1 MSRTFCIVIAALLA
15 LSALL
20 GWQLSRTLKQVG
32 EQKKTVTDLGE
43 KLREKNSQLIALNLI
58 ARANDNLQQQLQHTN
73 DNLRV
78 ASAVRQKDIQEAIRE
93 DEKAAGWA
101 DEPLPDSIIR
111 LQRRPAIT
119 GAAGYQ
125 SFLSQSNAM
134 HTDGKQSGK

>member
-1 MSRTFCIVIAALLA
+1 MSRTFCVVIAALLA

-20 GWQLSRTLKQVG
+20 GWKLSRTLKQVG
-32 EQKKTVTDLGE
+32 EQKKTVADLGE

-125 SFLSQSNAM
+125 YFLSQSNAM
-134 HTDGKQSGK
+134 HADGKQSGQ

>member
-20 GWQLSRTLKQVG
+20 GWQLSRALKQVG
-32 EQKKTVTDLGE
+32 EQKKTVADLGE

-111 LQRRPAIT
+111 LQRRPAIA

-134 HTDGKQSGK
+134 YADGKQSGK

>member
-1 MSRTFCIVIAALLA
+1 MSRTFCVVIAALLA

-20 GWQLSRTLKQVG
+20 GWKLSRTLKQVG
-32 EQKKTVTDLGE
+32 EQKKTVADLGE

-125 SFLSQSNAM
+125 SFLSQSNSRHA
-134 HTDGKQSGK
+134 DGKQSGQ

>member
-20 GWQLSRTLKQVG
+20 GWQLSRALKQVG
-32 EQKKTVTDLGE
+32 EQKKTVADLGE

-58 ARANDNLQQQLQHTN
+58 ARANGNLQQQLQHTN

-134 HTDGKQSGK
+134 HADGKQSGK

>member
-1 MSRTFCIVIAALLA
+1 MSRTVCVAIAALLA

-20 GWQLSRTLKQVG
+20 GWQLSRTLKQIG
-32 EQKKTVTDLGE
+32 EQKKTVAELGE

-101 DEPLPDSIIR
+101 DVPLPDSIIR

-134 HTDGKQSGK
+134 HADGKQSGK

>member
-1 MSRTFCIVIAALLA
+1 MSRTLCVVIAALLA

-32 EQKKTVTDLGE
+32 EQKKTVADLGE

-134 HTDGKQSGK
+134 HADGKQSGK